1 MERRTF
7 LNSPVLDEDMQDIYA
22 RGPDW
27 QKLRGKTVLLTGATG
42 MLASYVAFFLVYL
55 NEEHAMGMRLLFHVR
70 SEERARARFGEY
82 ADAPYISFVQ
92 HDLREPW
99 QLEGAVDFIIHAAS
113 LANPAY
119 YKTMPVEVAE
129 PNVLGTYHLLRLA
142 REKGTQSFLFFSSG
156 DVYGKMQEG
165 AGEIHEAD
173 VGAADPLDLL
183 SCYGGSKRMGETW
196 CRLFS
201 GEYGVNAKIARIAH
215 TYAPTM
221 DIESDPRV
229 FSSFMKCVAAGTDIV
244 MHSDGSACRPFC
256 YIADAVSA
264 FFLILFEGAAGEAY
278 NVSNDRAFLSIR
290 ELAEIL
296 VKLRPELG
304 LKVILK
310 ERPKGAAYLEN
321 NFNKA
326 NRPSAD
332 KLRAIGWQCRFDAAA
347 GFARVWRYLRDVQ
360 TSCQAS
366 GKRVE

>member
-1 MERRTF
+1 MEK
-7 LNSPVLDEDMQDIYA
+7 P
-22 RGPDW
+22 
-27 QKLRGKTVLLTGATG
+27 
-42 MLASYVAFFLVYL
+42 YVSLV
-55 NEEHAMGMRLLFHVR
+55 H
-70 SEERARARFGEY
+70 
-82 ADAPYISFVQ
+82 
-92 HDLREPW
+92 HDLCEPW
-99 QLEGAVDFIIHAAS
+99 QLEDVDFIIHAAS
-113 LANPAY
+113 LASPEY

-129 PNVLGTYHLLRLA
+129 PNAIGTYHLLRLA
-142 REKGTQSFLFFSSG
+142 KEKNVQSFLFFSSG
-156 DVYGKMQEG
+156 DVYGKLAEG
-165 AGEIHEAD
+165 AGEIHERD

-196 CRLFS
+196 CRLFFV
-201 GEYGVNAKIARIAH
+201 EYGVNAKIARIAH

-221 DIESDPRV
+221 DVEGDPRV
-229 FSSFMKCVAAGTDIV
+229 FSSFMKCVKDGTDIV

-304 LKVILK
+304 LKVIAK

-332 KLRAIGWQCRFDAAA
+332 KLRELGWQCRFDAAA

>member
-1 MERRTF
+1 MK
-7 LNSPVLDEDMQDIYA
+7 DICA
-22 RGPDW
+22 RGLEW
-27 QKLRGKTVLLTGATG
+27 QKLKGKTVLLTGATG
-42 MLASYVAFFLVYL
+42 MLASYVAVFLIYL
-55 NEEHAMGMRLLFHVR
+55 NEKHAMNMRLLLHVR
-70 SEERARARFGEY
+70 SEEKARARFGEY
-82 ADAPYISFVQ
+82 VEKPYVSLVH
-92 HDLREPW
+92 HDLCEPW
-99 QLEGAVDFIIHAAS
+99 QLEDVDFIIHAAS
-113 LANPAY
+113 LASPEY

-129 PNVLGTYHLLRLA
+129 PNAIGTYHLLRLA
-142 REKGTQSFLFFSSG
+142 KEKNVQSFLFFSSG
-156 DVYGKMQEG
+156 DVYGKLAEG
-165 AGEIHEAD
+165 AGEIHERD

-196 CRLFS
+196 CRLFFV
-201 GEYGVNAKIARIAH
+201 EYGVNAKIARIAH

-221 DIESDPRV
+221 DVEGDPRV
-229 FSSFMKCVAAGTDIV
+229 FSSFMKCVKDGTDIV

-304 LKVILK
+304 LKVIAK

-332 KLRAIGWQCRFDAAA
+332 KLRELGWQCRFDAAA

>member
-7 LNSPVLDEDMQDIYA
+7 LNSPVLEEDMQDIYA
-22 RGPDW
+22 RGLDW

-55 NEEHAMGMRLLFHVR
+55 NEEHAMGMRLLLHVR
-70 SEERARARFGEY
+70 SEERARARFGAY

-99 QLEGAVDFIIHAAS
+99 QIEGAVDFIIHAAS

-142 REKGTQSFLFFSSG
+142 KEKGTQSFLFFSSG

-165 AGEIHEAD
+165 AGEIHEGD
-173 VGAADPLDLL
+173 CGAADPLDLI

-196 CRLFS
+196 CRLFFV
-201 GEYGVNAKIARIAH
+201 EYGVPAKIARIAH

-221 DIESDPRV
+221 DMEADPRV
-229 FSSFMKCVAAGTDIV
+229 FASFMKCVRDGTDIV
-244 MHSDGSACRPFC
+244 MHSDGSARRPFC
-256 YIADAVSA
+256 YIADAVAA

-290 ELAEIL
+290 ELADVL
-296 VKLRPELG
+296 VQLRPELG
-304 LKVILK
+304 LKVVAK
-310 ERPKGAAYLEN
+310 ERPKDAAYLEN

-332 KLRAIGWQCRFDAAA
+332 KLRALGWQCRYDAAQ
-347 GFARVWRYLRDVQ
+347 GFARVWQHISDNS
-360 TSCQAS
+360 TACQARE
-366 GKRVE
+366 KRVE

>member
-7 LNSPVLDEDMQDIYA
+7 LNSPVLKEDMQDIYA
-22 RGPDW
+22 RGLDW

-70 SEERARARFGEY
+70 SEERACARFGEY

-99 QLEGAVDFIIHAAS
+99 QIEGAVDFIIHAAS

-183 SCYGGSKRMGETW
+183 SCYGGSKRMG
-196 CRLFS
+196 
-201 GEYGVNAKIARIAH
+201 
-215 TYAPTM
+215 
-221 DIESDPRV
+221 
-229 FSSFMKCVAAGTDIV
+229 
-244 MHSDGSACRPFC
+244 DGSACRPFC
-256 YIADAVSA
+256 YIVDAVSA
-264 FFLILFEGAAGEAY
+264 FFLILFEGASGEAY

-332 KLRAIGWQCRFDAAA
+332 KLRELGWQCRFDAAA